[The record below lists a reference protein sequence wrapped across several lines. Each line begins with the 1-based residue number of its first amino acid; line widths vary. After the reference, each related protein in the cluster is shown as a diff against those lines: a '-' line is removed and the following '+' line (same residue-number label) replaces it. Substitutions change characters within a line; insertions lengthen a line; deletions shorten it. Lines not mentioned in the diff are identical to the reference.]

1 MKNKPVVWI
10 DSREKENSH
19 VTEYFDSKPID
30 HFTSKLPYGDYMS
43 LDNARVIIERKCGI
57 LEMVSTLGKD
67 HERFKKE
74 LKEAT
79 RYGIHLI
86 ILIEEEGY
94 FCIEDIKSWC
104 NPYRKKNPRSM
115 SGETAYKILNTYTQY
130 YNVEIQFTC
139 KGDAGQR
146 ILELLNIH

>member
-1 MKNKPVVWI
+1 MPYLTREEFDIAYNYI
-10 DSREKENSH
+10 DEIVSRCSGVEFERGNYLPKWYDETGLTEDECLEKEVWSNY
-19 VTEYFDSKPID
+19 TTRIRDRNECNED
-30 HFTSKLPYGDYMS
+30 FT
-43 LDNARVIIERKCGI
+43 
-57 LEMVSTLGKD
+57 KD
-67 HERFKKE
+67 LNKE
-74 LKEAT
+74 LKV
-79 RYGIHLI
+79 
-86 ILIEEEGY
+86 IEEEGY

-115 SGETAYKILNTYTQY
+115 SGETAYKILNAYTQY